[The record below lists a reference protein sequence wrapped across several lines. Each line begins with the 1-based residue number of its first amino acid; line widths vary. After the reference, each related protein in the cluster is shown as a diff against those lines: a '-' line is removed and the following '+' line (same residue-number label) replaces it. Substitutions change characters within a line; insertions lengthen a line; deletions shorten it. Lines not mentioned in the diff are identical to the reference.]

1 MTGKEQQINP
11 VGSLQVRRARDGDIT
26 VTAEVTVS
34 REGWL
39 SIAEVV
45 GEPGAVLCLLHSTM
59 CDKYGEQHVADAL
72 SCIDFTGPAAA
83 LQ

>member
-1 MTGKEQQINP
+1 MTGKEEQINP
-11 VGSLQVRRARDGDIT
+11 VGSLQVRRALGGSIT
-26 VTAEVTVS
+26 VTVEVTVD
-34 REGWL
+34 RKGWE
-39 SIAEVV
+39 SIAGFV